1 MKDRLKKELKSAFE
15 VPEPARKE
23 SFLSQFDYP
32 KASRFDFIKT
42 QAEFIRIRVW
52 LISILSF
59 IVTLLGVYYYDL
71 SDHIVWIISSTLPF
85 ISLVSMT
92 EIARSI
98 TYNMVEL
105 EMSCKHN
112 FSEVFLIR
120 LGVLGL
126 ANLIFLLSILLLLI
140 GQTEFGF
147 FRLGLYLVTPFL
159 LSTYGSLFVINRLKS
174 REITYIC
181 GIVTAFASLL
191 IALLTLQL
199 NEIYTD
205 RYWVF
210 WLVSFV
216 ILVLLSSKEVI
227 KLIKKMEDLYWNSLL
242 TV

>member
-227 KLIKKMEDLYWNSLL
+227 KLIKKMEDFYWNSLL